1 MTEHVAATK
10 AYILLV
16 NPNPSVRDACTHLL
30 SRCEYQYLTVD
41 DGHQALEIL
50 QTRPVRMIIANLAAY
65 GLNGLEFLQAVKA
78 YSPKIPIILLAK
90 DGSIEDAVRM
100 VKAGAFD
107 YITEP
112 CTRSS
117 LELVLKKVEDHHRLE
132 SEQARLSS
140 VLKLQELAHALSAN
154 LNLEELAQE
163 AVKQLASN
171 FPVDCVRLFMLDTPE
186 GLNRPLASNHSSQAR
201 KQTLDLVTRCAT
213 SHHIQQT
220 SEDCPNP
227 VQIAIPLEH
236 NQVVKGV
243 LYLGRVAGSPRF
255 EDQEL
260 DLLNAFASHIVVA
273 LDNALSHTRAM
284 KQIMELEYLE
294 QLSQQ
299 LNTTLDEQ
307 EIIEIGLQALQHH
320 LHPISSIV
328 CLNNEDKCS
337 ATLHILDSD
346 PQQPIPLSELL
357 PRVHQY
363 LQVLSAW
370 PYAPRIEIIRHEY
383 PSRPALR
390 TNIFE
395 RTPISTSTLPLGGSA
410 FVPLYHMSRSSGMLG
425 TIMPSDQKTDNTLR
439 RFLGTLGNAIS
450 LALKNA
456 RAYQQ
461 LHDTNAE
468 MLQALATAI
477 ELRDVET
484 EGHSQRVMRYCR
496 LLAECMGCPFEEI
509 AIIERGAILHD
520 IGKIG
525 IPDAI
530 LHKPSRLTPEEWQT
544 MKQHPLM
551 GHALLQ
557 RTQFTG
563 ATADIV
569 LYHHEQYDGRGYPT
583 GIKED
588 QIPFSARIF
597 AVVDALDAMTS
608 NRPYRK
614 AMKFEAAAEEV
625 ARHAGTQF
633 DPNVVAAF
641 LSIPL
646 TSWKDIRGNVE
657 RDIGERMDHT
667 LQLEQT
673 RYLLSAS

>member
-1 MTEHVAATK
+1 MTEPVAPSKACVLLVDPQPSVQD
-10 AYILLV
+10 AYIRLF
-16 NPNPSVRDACTHLL
+16 
-30 SRCEYQYLTVD
+30 SRCGYQFLTSDNV
-41 DGHQALEIL
+41 HQALEIL
-50 QTRPVRMIIANLAAY
+50 QTRPARIIIANLATP
-65 GLNGLEFLQAVKA
+65 GMDGIEFLQAAKA
-78 YSPKIPIILLAK
+78 YCPKTPAILLAK
-90 DGSIEDAVRM
+90 DGSVEDAVRM

-107 YITEP
+107 YITAP
-112 CTRSS
+112 YTLSS
-117 LELVLKKVEDHHRLE
+117 LELALKKAEDHYRLE
-132 SEQARLSS
+132 SERVRLSS

-154 LNLEELAQE
+154 LNLAALAQE

-186 GLNRPLASNHSSQAR
+186 GLNRPLASNHASPAR
-201 KQTLDLVTRCAT
+201 KQTLDLVTKCAT
-213 SHHIQQT
+213 TRRMQQT
-220 SEDCPNP
+220 SGDCPDP

-243 LYLGRVAGSPRF
+243 LYLGRVAGSPHF
-255 EDQEL
+255 EEQEL

-273 LDNALSHTRAM
+273 LDNALSHTRAVQ
-284 KQIMELEYLE
+284 QIQELEYLE

-299 LNTTLDEQ
+299 LNATLDKQ
-307 EIIEIGLQALQHH
+307 EIIEIGLQALEHH
-320 LHPISSIV
+320 LHPIASIV
-328 CLNNEDKCS
+328 CLNNEDKRS

-346 PQQPIPLSELL
+346 PQQPMPLSELL
-357 PRVHQY
+357 PRVQQY
-363 LQVLSAW
+363 LQVLLAW
-370 PYAPRIEIIRHEY
+370 PYAPRIEIIRHEN

-395 RTPISTSTLPLGGSA
+395 RLPIFPSTRPLGGLA

-425 TIMPSDQKTDNTLR
+425 SILPSDQKTDNTLR

-484 EGHSQRVMRYCR
+484 EGHSQRVMRYCK
-496 LLAECMGCPFEEI
+496 LLAERMGWPFEDLTV
-509 AIIERGAILHD
+509 IERGAILHD

-530 LHKPSRLTPEEWQT
+530 LHKPGRLTSEEWKI

-557 RTQFTG
+557 RTQFIG
-563 ATADIV
+563 AAADIV
-569 LYHHEQYDGRGYPT
+569 LYHHEQYDGRGYPM
-583 GIKED
+583 GLKGED
-588 QIPFSARIF
+588 IPLSARIF

-614 AMKFEAAAEEV
+614 ALTFEAATEEI
-625 ARHAGTQF
+625 AHHGGNQF
-633 DPNVVAAF
+633 DPTVVAAY

-646 TSWKDIRGNVE
+646 TTWKDIRGQVE
-657 RDIGERMDHT
+657 RALGERMDHA
-667 LQLEQT
+667 LQLDQT